1 MTATSSTAYNNN
13 NNSSPPSPS
22 SSSSIPAATDGL
34 ESLSLSSSTSRPIP
48 IPKPSSTSTA
58 AHDHHLPVTPL
69 TGRFDKGYYYFQ
81 PTTNS
86 HKSSSH
92 KKHHRHGH
100 HRRPHHSHHRHPAS
114 SMRSD
119 SSNLYSSVV
128 SPNMPSSG
136 RASSPQPSRSRPQTS
151 SKSVPGFHLSNLP
164 RFHPAVYQPSGG
176 SQATAGQPQPP
187 TQSRQHTYRQSSGS
201 SSRDGMWQYGGLVDS
216 VTASRASG
224 QPSPSPSAPRLDPLN
239 SPGPVTP
246 LVLEDANSYLAS
258 GTASAADSRN
268 PSNPGPAPDM
278 VERLLAREGERSRQ
292 QGSRISAKGR

>member
-13 NNSSPPSPS
+13 NSSSPPSPS

-48 IPKPSSTSTA
+48 IPKPSSTTA

-69 TGRFDKGYYYFQ
+69 TGRFDKGYYYIQ

-86 HKSSSH
+86 QKSSSH
-92 KKHHRHGH
+92 KKSHRHGH
-100 HRRPHHSHHRHPAS
+100 HRRSHRSRHRQSAS
-114 SMRSD
+114 SMRPD

-136 RASSPQPSRSRPQTS
+136 RSSSPQPSRSRPQAS
-151 SKSVPGFHLSNLP
+151 AKSVPAFHLSNLP

-176 SQATAGQPQPP
+176 SQTTTGQSQPP
-187 TQSRQHTYRQSSGS
+187 TQSRQHTYRQPSGS

-216 VTASRASG
+216 VTAPRASG

-258 GTASAADSRN
+258 GTGSAADSR
-268 PSNPGPAPDM
+268 NPGPAPDM

-292 QGSRISAKGR
+292 QGGRISAKGR